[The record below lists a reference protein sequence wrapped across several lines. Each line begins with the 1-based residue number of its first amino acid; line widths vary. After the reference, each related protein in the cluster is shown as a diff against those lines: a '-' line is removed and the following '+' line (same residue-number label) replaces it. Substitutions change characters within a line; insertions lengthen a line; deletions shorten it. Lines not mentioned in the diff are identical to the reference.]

1 MLIKHTYTHTY
12 NQGGTQDVQQ
22 RRQDK
27 INVSISDILEYCKT
41 PKSIKE
47 ILEFCGVHKFML
59 SASQVKSFFN
69 LTVFF

>member
-1 MLIKHTYTHTY
+1 MQ
-12 NQGGTQDVQQ
+12 NNTQNFHQ

-47 ILEFCGVHKFML
+47 ILEFFAGLKVEQHL
-59 SASQVKSFFN
+59 
-69 LTVFF
+69 